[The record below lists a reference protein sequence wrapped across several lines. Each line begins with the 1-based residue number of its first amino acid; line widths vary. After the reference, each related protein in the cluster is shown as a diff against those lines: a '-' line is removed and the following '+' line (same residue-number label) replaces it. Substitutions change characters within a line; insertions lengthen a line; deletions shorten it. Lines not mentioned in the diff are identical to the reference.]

1 MSNFT
6 EKHNKIA
13 THLQELTRKHRA
25 LDDEIKEL
33 YNKWE
38 DEGLINRKKTQ
49 KLWLKDEIHR
59 LETEL
64 KALG

>member
-6 EKHNKIA
+6 EKHSKIA
-13 THLQELTRKHRA
+13 THLQELYRKHRA
-25 LDDEIKEL
+25 LDDEVKNMYTTFVDDGI
-33 YNKWE
+33 
-38 DEGLINRKKTQ
+38 INRKKTQ

>member
-6 EKHNKIA
+6 ERHNKIA
-13 THLQELTRKHRA
+13 THLQELYRKHRA
-25 LDDEIKEL
+25 LDDEIQNM

-38 DEGLINRKKTQ
+38 EDGLINRKKTQ

-59 LETEL
+59 LENEL

>member
-6 EKHNKIA
+6 ERHNKIA
-13 THLQELTRKHRA
+13 THLQELYRKHRA
-25 LDDEIKEL
+25 LDDEIQTM

-38 DEGLINRKKTQ
+38 EDGLINRKKTQ

-59 LETEL
+59 LENEL